1 MNSQMINS
9 VMLEEIQTRYQQGTR
24 IIGEAQQQ
32 ALLIERPFLITV
44 LQDLKTEEPYQFN
57 MLRNLSAVD
66 FIEYFEVVY
75 HLYSLPLRHAIT
87 IKTRCPSEGP
97 EVPSVTGIFPSAN
110 FQEREIY
117 DLLGIKFAGHPD
129 LRRILM
135 PDEFTGHPLRK
146 SYKLGSAATGR
157 GN

>member
-9 VMLEEIQTRYQQGTR
+9 VMLEEIQTRYQQATR

-87 IKTRCPSEGP
+87 IKTRCPSEDP
-97 EVPSVTGIFPSAN
+97 EVRSVTGIFPSAN